1 MRKESLLVSS
11 ITTGGVHGLNSFI
24 AHVETDIA
32 RGMPGFDMVGKIS
45 VEVREARERVRV
57 ALRNSGITI
66 PAVHITVNIAPA
78 DLRKDGTAYDL
89 PVAIG
94 ILVCMGFI
102 PQEMT
107 ENICMI
113 GELGLNGECKAVNG
127 VLPIVCKA
135 QENGCKICI
144 LPEENAMEGAVIP
157 NIRVF
162 GANNLMQVVSF
173 LTGTNQESKQV
184 VTIDHD
190 ALLKQAGDSSLDY
203 EKVIGQEACKRAAM
217 IAAAGFHHMLMTGPP
232 GSGKTMIAK
241 NFPSILPPLSIEE
254 SLEVSTIY
262 SVSGMLNRE
271 HFLITSRPFLNPHHT
286 ITNKSLAGGGAIPRP
301 GILSLSHRGVLF
313 LDELPEFSRECIETM
328 RQPLEDKQVQIARSQ
343 ITFTYPADFILL
355 AASNP
360 CPCGFYPDRARCR
373 CTQRE
378 ITKYQNKISGPI
390 RDRIDLQVVTRPV
403 ALKALNHACKGENS
417 ESMRKKVMLARRMQE
432 NRFQGSR
439 LRFNADISS
448 AVIAEYCRLDAAE
461 SEYMEQIFDTLQL
474 TARSYHKIL
483 KVARTIADLEQ
494 EQDIRIPHLAEAVS
508 YRVNGPE
515 EEVIE

>member
-1 MRKESLLVSS
+1 MSGKRVRQKELSKKNQASEGRVQLRKESLLVSS

-32 RGMPGFDMVGKIS
+32 RGMPAFDMVGKIS

-94 ILVCMGFI
+94 ILVCMGVI

-107 ENICMI
+107 EKICMI
-113 GELGLNGECKAVNG
+113 GELGLNGECKAVTG

-173 LTGTNQESKQV
+173 LTGTNQESKQM

-232 GSGKTMIAK
+232 GSGKTMIAR

-271 HFLITSRPFLNPHHT
+271 HFLVTSRPFLNPHHT

-301 GILSLSHRGVLF
+301 GILSLSHRGVCF
-313 LDELPEFSRECIETM
+313 L
-328 RQPLEDKQVQIARSQ
+328 
-343 ITFTYPADFILL
+343 
-355 AASNP
+355 
-360 CPCGFYPDRARCR
+360 
-373 CTQRE
+373 
-378 ITKYQNKISGPI
+378 
-390 RDRIDLQVVTRPV
+390 
-403 ALKALNHACKGENS
+403 GEY
-417 ESMRKKVMLARRMQE
+417 
-432 NRFQGSR
+432 F
-439 LRFNADISS
+439 
-448 AVIAEYCRLDAAE
+448 
-461 SEYMEQIFDTLQL
+461 
-474 TARSYHKIL
+474 
-483 KVARTIADLEQ
+483 
-494 EQDIRIPHLAEAVS
+494 
-508 YRVNGPE
+508 
-515 EEVIE
+515 